1 LPRPLLLIHGAR
13 DAYIGPEIAKHS
25 EPLKIRWHRTPDG
38 EPAEPA
44 TLVLRVEGPAA
55 IEIQHLSNVIIERVN
70 RFFGWQAVGQ
80 IALRQAPLTRRE
92 RSAPRQTDTADAA
105 RIANTL
111 NESRTWICDRWAAS
125 GPPYGAKRN
134 PRYRGCLRAFAVHGT
149 FPGQTQDGS

>member
-1 LPRPLLLIHGAR
+1 MANVLRAESFAKEGCDGPGLGSRWKDIA
-13 DAYIGPEIAKHS
+13 GPEIAAHG
-25 EPLKIRWHRTPDG
+25 EPLKIRWHRTSDG

-80 IALRQAPLTRRE
+80 IALRQAPLTRRK
-92 RSAPRQTDTADAA
+92 RPAARQTDTAEAA

-111 NESRTWICDRWAAS
+111 NEIADVDLRIALGRLGAAIKQ
-125 GPPYGAKRN
+125 G
-134 PRYRGCLRAFAVHGT
+134 
-149 FPGQTQDGS
+149 